1 MCWFYMAYKISIGI
15 PAFNEESNISD
26 LLGAI
31 VTQKMGRFKIDEI
44 IVVSSGSTDKTD
56 AIVETFSGKDSRIRL
71 IRQVKREGKASAINE
86 FIKAAHNKIL
96 VLESAD
102 TIPDNNTIE
111 KLCLPLANS
120 RVGMTGARPIPVNDS
135 NKLMGYV
142 SHLLW
147 SLHDRLAVKRPKCG
161 ELVAFRKVFRG
172 LPKDT
177 AVDEAWIEYEIG
189 KRNYRIIYV
198 SEATVH
204 NKGPETISDFLRQRR
219 RIASGHLDLSKRTKF
234 EVSTSNF
241 FSTFSAILAEFPFK
255 EPKKWLFLTCAF
267 TLEGL
272 GRFLGYYD
280 YHKKKHHSV
289 WEISKTTKSLGIQ
302 GSH

>member
-1 MCWFYMAYKISIGI
+1 MCWYNMAYEISIGI
-15 PAFNEESNISD
+15 PAFNEESNIAG
-26 LLGAI
+26 LLNAI
-31 VTQKMGRFKIDEI
+31 VTQKMGRFAIDEI

-56 AIVETFSGKDSRIRL
+56 AIVEAFSDRDSRIRL

-86 FIKAAHNKIL
+86 FIKTAHNKIL

-111 KLCLPLANS
+111 KLCLPFENS

-135 NKLMGYV
+135 NRFMGYV

-147 SLHDRLAVKRPKCG
+147 SLHNRLAVKSPKCG

-177 AVDEAWIEYEIG
+177 AVDEAWIEYEIR
-189 KRNYRIIYV
+189 KRNYRIVYV
-198 SEATVH
+198 SEATVL
-204 NKGPETISDFLRQRR
+204 NKGPDTISDFLRQRR
-219 RIASGHLDLSKRTKF
+219 RIAFGHLDLSKRTQF

-241 FSTFSAILAEFPFK
+241 LSIFSAILAEFPFK

-302 GSH
+302 VSH